1 MRFSTLA
8 SRLYPVVLVAAAAAL
23 GMPSPTSGQTS
34 RTGEGRIPGEIEQ
47 EAMRERLESAL
58 SRDPGDVDA
67 WLTLTQLELLRG
79 DTLRAETLL
88 RSGVRDAAASPRV
101 GELRR
106 GLLEILSAQAQ
117 WSAADS
123 VVDAMGLP
131 AADASMAEVNA
142 LGARVR
148 FNAGVQARVAGD
160 LDRALRLWSGA
171 TEIDPGLREGWREVA
186 RMHLLLG
193 DTASARTTLGTA
205 RGHHPDDPELRLLEA
220 TTLDGEARAEAEKT
234 ALRDLRASRPDDEAV
249 GLALAA
255 RLAASMEL
263 DAAIALHDTLLAQP
277 APSAVTY
284 AQVGRFWLRYDR
296 GDSAI
301 SVLDRGEQRHPD
313 DVTLAVLLGAAAE
326 RLDPAAYVRSGDAY
340 LRAGALLADQP
351 GAAVDDVWLR
361 IRAADAYADAG
372 EVERVRTALGPLA
385 SRPLATDA
393 ALSAAEIAGA
403 MGLAGLARGLVEG
416 EAEEGAGAALDLL
429 RREAAVELAAGPEV
443 DDRWRELAVE
453 GSVRAALELGSEAT
467 REEAAAGL
475 RGGLV
480 RIGELERRVVSSAER
495 GMVQDVDPVAIARGD
510 DLRTAFAAR
519 RAEIERERVEELLEG
534 VVFDTDWGASELE
547 RLRALYPLSPLLGRT
562 AVRAAL
568 RRWDASVAL
577 EEVERLVDR
586 FPGEASVHALDGR
599 TRAALGDAAGALAA
613 WIRALELDAGCDGA
627 YEALVRS
634 YTEEGRLE
642 DLLPRLRRLRVIDAE
657 EPRRWA
663 HEVETLHRL
672 GRLDEA
678 AALAEAAR
686 SLGRGATDGGCA

>member
-1 MRFSTLA
+1 MRFSALA
-8 SRLYPVVLVAAAAAL
+8 SRLYAVVLLAVAAAL
-23 GMPSPTSGQTS
+23 LVPSPASGQTS
-34 RTGEGRIPGEIEQ
+34 RTGEGRIPGVIEQ

-106 GLLEILSAQAQ
+106 GLLEILSAQAE

-160 LDRALRLWSGA
+160 LDGALRLWTGA
-171 TEIDPGLREGWREVA
+171 TEIDPGLREGWREAA
-186 RMHLLLG
+186 RMHLMLG

-205 RGHHPDDPELRLLEA
+205 RGHHPEDAELRLLEA
-220 TTLDGEARAEAEKT
+220 TTLDGEARAEAET
-234 ALRDLRASRPDDEAV
+234 AALRDLRASRPDDEAV
-249 GLALAA
+249 GLALAS

-263 DAAIALHDTLLAQP
+263 EAAIALHDTLLARP
-277 APSAVTY
+277 APGAATY

-296 GDSAI
+296 GDSAT
-301 SVLDRGEQRHPD
+301 SVLGRGEARHPD
-313 DVTLAVLLGAAAE
+313 DVTLAVLVGAAAE
-326 RLDPAAYVRSGDAY
+326 RLDPAEYVRSGDAY

-351 GAAVDDVWLR
+351 GAVVDDVWLR

-372 EVERVRTALGPLA
+372 EVERVRTAIEPLA

-393 ALSAAEIAGA
+393 ALSAAQIAEA
-403 MGLAGLARGLVEG
+403 MGLVGLARGLVEG
-416 EAEEGAGAALDLL
+416 QDEAGAGTALDLL
-429 RREAAVELAAGPEV
+429 RREAAVELFGGRDARE
-443 DDRWRELAVE
+443 RWRQLALK
-453 GSVRAALELGSEAT
+453 GSARAALELGGDAT
-467 REEAAAGL
+467 REEASAGL

-480 RIGELERRVVSSAER
+480 RVGELEQRVVASAER
-495 GMVQDVDPVAIARGD
+495 GLVPEVDPIAIARGD
-510 DLRTAFAAR
+510 DLRAAFASH
-519 RAEIERERVEELLEG
+519 RAETERARVEELLEW
-534 VVFDTDWGASELE
+534 VVFDTEWGASELE
-547 RLRALYPLSPLLGRT
+547 RLHALYPLSPLLGQT
-562 AVRAAL
+562 VVRAAL
-568 RRWDASVAL
+568 RRGDAAAAL
-577 EEVERLVDR
+577 DEVERLVDR
-586 FPGEASVHALDGR
+586 FPGEASVHALDGG
-599 TRAALGDAAGALAA
+599 TRAALGDADGALAA
-613 WIRALELDAGCDGA
+613 WTRALELDAACEEA
-627 YEALVRS
+627 YEAVVRS
-634 YTEEGRLE
+634 YTEDDRLE
-642 DLLPRLRRLRVIDAE
+642 DLLTRLRRLRAIDAE

-663 HEVETLHRL
+663 HEVELLHRL

-678 AALAEAAR
+678 TALAEAAR
-686 SLGRGATDGGCA
+686 RLGEGSAEGGCA